1 MICLSVDEQT
11 PAHPQGTGDEVRT
24 WPFPP
29 EENSQIASP
38 DAPSTTAMMTNSPV
52 GQPAQLPGGT
62 DETDDFPAF
71 AGGGGVVKNPSENL
85 LKAMET
91 IVLPP

>member
-1 MICLSVDEQT
+1 M
-11 PAHPQGTGDEVRT
+11 RT

-38 DAPSTTAMMTNSPV
+38 DAPSTTAMMTTFQWVNLHSFLGGWVRPMTS
-52 GQPAQLPGGT
+52 QLLRR
-62 DETDDFPAF
+62 
-71 AGGGGVVKNPSENL
+71 GVVKNPFENL
-85 LKAMET
+85 LKAMEA